1 VVLAGTYLGV
11 AEGITLGLSAGLDVN
26 RVVAAL
32 PGGAAGSWIL
42 TNRNGRMIDDDDPLD
57 FKIAL
62 HRDDLEIAL
71 SLARQTGAQ
80 LPVATMA
87 AEFEDE
93 IIAKG
98 HGGDDNSA
106 LARSI
111 RQRSGL

>member
-1 VVLAGTYLGV
+1 MVLAGTYLGV

-42 TNRNGRMIDDDDPLD
+42 TNRSGRMIDDDPLD

-98 HGGDDNSA
+98 HSGDDNSA